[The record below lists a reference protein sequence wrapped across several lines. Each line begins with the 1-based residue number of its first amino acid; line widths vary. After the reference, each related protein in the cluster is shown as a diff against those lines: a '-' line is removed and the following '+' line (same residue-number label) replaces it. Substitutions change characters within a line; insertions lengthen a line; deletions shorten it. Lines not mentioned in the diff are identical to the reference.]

1 MAVNPLAANSKLV
14 VYNNEV
20 DLADK
25 GVSQVYQGATIA
37 DVVAASGAGAP
48 VASATRP
55 VFDAS
60 KAGDQVFYNGV
71 VWKHLTTDDITAL
84 GWTGLVTFGYPAP
97 LNMSWNPLLAT
108 EPGKTGVVVESN
120 NPAPAGRLSLGE
132 NANTESTSLDL
143 FYLGNIEKV
152 RYAIAITAEPA
163 TTITAIH
170 GAELLSSLQD
180 SGTKAAMT
188 FTGNSGNMNMDAAVI
203 DEFFEDLPT
212 ITQTATISFF
222 NVAGQGGCNPAIAT
236 AKGWTVVV

>member
-1 MAVNPLAANSKLV
+1 MAVKPLAADSKLV

-71 VWKHLTTDDITAL
+71 VWKYLTTDDITAL

-97 LNMSWNPLLAT
+97 LNMSWNPILAT
-108 EPGKTGVVVESN
+108 EPGKTGVVTEPG
-120 NPAPAGRLSLGE
+120 NPVPWGRLVLAEG
-132 NANTESTSLDL
+132 ANVESTSLDL
-143 FYLGNIEKV
+143 FYLGNIQKV
-152 RYAIAITAEPA
+152 RYAINVLATPA
-163 TTITAIH
+163 TTFTAIH

-180 SGTKAAMT
+180 SGTKAACQ
-188 FTGNSGNMNMDAAVI
+188 FVGNSGNMTMDAAVI
-203 DEFFEDLPT
+203 DQFFEDLPT

-222 NVAGQGGCNPAIAT
+222 NVSGQGACDPTIAT
-236 AKGWTVVV
+236 AKGWTIVV